1 MVHNGLKIGDE
12 VTAKKGAPYS
22 TTAFGNGYG
31 KVVDITEDNDDDDDD
46 IRVSWVD
53 KDGGRHSPMSVC
65 SKWFVVKKK
74 APSLR
79 STANVKLRKKESVSS
94 FVKRL
99 LAKEKDGE
107 RRKWLAT
114 FNRCILPDDV
124 RETIEEAIVLVMHR
138 DLFEKW
144 GFVEHYEKGLTN
156 SILLHGP
163 PGTGK
168 TMISESIAA
177 VLGKNLLS
185 LSTRELQSNIP
196 GQVER
201 NVADAFKRAESENA
215 VVLLDE
221 CDSLLAD
228 RNDVGTIMAAEINSL
243 LTAIERFDGVVIL
256 TTNRLHVLDPA
267 LQRRIVAKV
276 EVKMPT
282 FEARKQIWV
291 SSLPSKMP
299 IGEVDFAV
307 LSEKELSGGDIKNAV
322 MLAAR
327 KAIARGDRRVK
338 MEHFVAATEMVWA
351 EKRAFEKTR
360 PQKVYAEVSA

>member
-1 MVHNGLKIGDE
+1 MSEHKFKIGDE
-12 VTAKKGAPYS
+12 VTAIEGSPYS
-22 TTAFGNGYG
+22 ITKFNNGSG
-31 KVVDITEDNDDDDDD
+31 IVTKWSDDDDDD
-46 IRVSWVD
+46 DDMYVAWTEASGKKHD
-53 KDGGRHSPMSVC
+53 PMGVRSR
-65 SKWFVVKKK
+65 WFVVKKHVTPK
-74 APSLR
+74 QAATKIS
-79 STANVKLRKKESVSS
+79 LRKKESVRS
-94 FVKRL
+94 FVERL
-99 LAKEKDGE
+99 LKVEKDAE
-107 RRKWLAT
+107 RRKWLSV

-124 RETIEEAIVLVMHR
+124 RAMVEEAIVLVMHR

-144 GFVEHYEKGLTN
+144 GFFEHYEKGLTN

-177 VLGKNLLS
+177 VLGKNLMTLA
-185 LSTRELQSNIP
+185 TRELQSNIP

-201 NVADAFKRAESENA
+201 NIDEAFNRAKAENA

-221 CDSLLAD
+221 CDSLLSD
-228 RNDVGTIMAAEINSL
+228 RNDVGTIMAAEINAL

-282 FEARKQIWV
+282 FDARKQIWV

-307 LSEKELSGGDIKNAV
+307 LAEKELSGGDIKNAV

-327 KAIARGDRRVK
+327 KAIARGDRRVE
-338 MEHFVAATEMVWA
+338 MEHFVAATEMVWS
-351 EKRAFEKTR
+351 EKRAYEKTR
-360 PQKVYAEVSA
+360 PQRVCAEVQA